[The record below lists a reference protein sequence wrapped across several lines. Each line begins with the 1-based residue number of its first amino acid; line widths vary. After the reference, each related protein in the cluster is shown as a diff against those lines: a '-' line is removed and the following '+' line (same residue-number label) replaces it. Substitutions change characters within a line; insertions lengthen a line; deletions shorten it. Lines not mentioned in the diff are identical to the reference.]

1 MKPNTCEQYVLQQLE
16 NAENRAEELGKALD
30 EARDEI
36 SQLTQYIQILE
47 EENKKLTSEVAT
59 NDIC

>member
-16 NAENRAEELGKALD
+16 NAETRVEELGKALD
-30 EARDEI
+30 EARNEI

-47 EENKKLTSEVAT
+47 EENNKLSSEVT
-59 NDIC
+59 VNDLC

>member
-16 NAENRAEELGKALD
+16 NAETRVEELGKALD
-30 EARDEI
+30 EARNEI

-47 EENKKLTSEVAT
+47 EENSKLSSEVT
-59 NDIC
+59 VNDLC